1 MQSDSWS
8 LDEATEIS
16 IRRCI
21 EKGILSDILTKY
33 GMEVYRMILTEY
45 NEKEEREYLRRES
58 IAEGIAEGLEKG
70 IAEGMEKGIAEG
82 IEKGIKKGIEKGIP
96 KGMSLKTLAQIQKKY
111 AKGKSLS
118 QMAEEL
124 EEEEES
130 LRPLYELVVK
140 YPDKTAEELTE
151 LLTQ

>member
-58 IAEGIAEGLEKG
+58 IAEGIAEG
-70 IAEGMEKGIAEG
+70 

-96 KGMSLKTLAQIQKKY
+96 KGMNLKTLAQIQKKY

>member
-1 MQSDSWS
+1 
-8 LDEATEIS
+8 
-16 IRRCI
+16 
-21 EKGILSDILTKY
+21 
-33 GMEVYRMILTEY
+33 MILTEY

-82 IEKGIKKGIEKGIP
+82 IEKGIKKGIP

>member
-1 MQSDSWS
+1 
-8 LDEATEIS
+8 
-16 IRRCI
+16 
-21 EKGILSDILTKY
+21 
-33 GMEVYRMILTEY
+33 MILTEY

-58 IAEGIAEGLEKG
+58 IAEGIAEGL
-70 IAEGMEKGIAEG
+70 EKGIAEG

-118 QMAEEL
+118 QMVEEL

>member
-58 IAEGIAEGLEKG
+58 IAEGIAEGL
-70 IAEGMEKGIAEG
+70 EKGIAEG

>member
-1 MQSDSWS
+1 
-8 LDEATEIS
+8 
-16 IRRCI
+16 
-21 EKGILSDILTKY
+21 
-33 GMEVYRMILTEY
+33 MILTEY

>member
-1 MQSDSWS
+1 MDEGWS

-58 IAEGIAEGLEKG
+58 IAEGIAEG
-70 IAEGMEKGIAEG
+70 

-96 KGMSLKTLAQIQKKY
+96 KGMNLKTLAQIQKKY

>member
-1 MQSDSWS
+1 
-8 LDEATEIS
+8 
-16 IRRCI
+16 
-21 EKGILSDILTKY
+21 
-33 GMEVYRMILTEY
+33 MILTGY

-82 IEKGIKKGIEKGIP
+82 IEKGIKKGIP

>member
-1 MQSDSWS
+1 
-8 LDEATEIS
+8 
-16 IRRCI
+16 
-21 EKGILSDILTKY
+21 
-33 GMEVYRMILTEY
+33 MILTEY

-58 IAEGIAEGLEKG
+58 IAEGIAEG
-70 IAEGMEKGIAEG
+70 
-82 IEKGIKKGIEKGIP
+82 IEKGIKKGIEEGIEKGMEKGIP
-96 KGMSLKTLAQIQKKY
+96 KGMNLKTLAQIQKKY